1 MTGSIRYR
9 LVRRPLRP
17 AILATNTDG
26 SASVPSDTPESRF
39 PSFLAIRITST
50 LSTLSTSSTSTFSTL
65 LRLLSK
71 IQRPTILSVWLASCP
86 YRTCKNV
93 MQERGGAMSLVFI
106 FLRRWNK
113 WYRVLR
119 YRKGF
124 GLLNSV
130 RYGLWLAHS

>member
-1 MTGSIRYR
+1 MTSIRYR
-9 LVRRPLRP
+9 LARRRLRP
-17 AILATNTDG
+17 AILATNSDS
-26 SASVPSDTPESRF
+26 SASMRSDSPDSRF
-39 PSFLAIRITST
+39 PLFIAIRITST

-71 IQRPTILSVWLASCP
+71 IQRLTISSVWRRSCP
-86 YRTCKNV
+86 YRTCKKV
-93 MQERGGAMSLVFI
+93 RQERGGAMSLVFI

-124 GLLNSV
+124 GLLDSV